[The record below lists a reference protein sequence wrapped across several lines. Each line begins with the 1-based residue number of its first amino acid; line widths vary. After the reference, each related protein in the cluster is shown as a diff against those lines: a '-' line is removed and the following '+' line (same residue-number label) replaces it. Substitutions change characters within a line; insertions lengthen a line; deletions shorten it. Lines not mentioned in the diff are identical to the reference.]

1 MRLIDWIPASYRV
14 GALVLALV
22 LLAGLIA
29 GAAWQVQDW
38 RYGQALAKQR
48 EKAIEEH
55 GQRLAAVVGQLEQQ
69 KTDRRALE
77 ARLQTNDESHY
88 QELQRAQVHQKH
100 LRDRLATGE
109 LRLSVLLASGY
120 AASGGGPVSA
130 ATAPGGVVHGAA
142 RADLEPA
149 HAQRIIGIT
158 DDGDT
163 GLIALAA
170 CQAYAKEISAPK

>member
-1 MRLIDWIPASYRV
+1 MRLIDWIPVGYRAGV
-14 GALVLALV
+14 LVLALV
-22 LLAGLIA
+22 LLAGLSA
-29 GAAWQVQDW
+29 GGAWQVQDW
-38 RYGQALAKQR
+38 RYAQVLAKEAKKTAEQYSQ
-48 EKAIEEH
+48 
-55 GQRLAAVVGQLEQQ
+55 GLAAVVGQLEQQ
-69 KTDRRALE
+69 KTDSRALE
-77 ARLQTNDESHY
+77 ARLKTNDESHY
-88 QELQRAQVHQKH
+88 QELQREQAHQKR

-130 ATAPGGVVHGAA
+130 ATGPGGVVHGTA

-158 DDGDT
+158 DDGDA

-170 CQAYAKEISAPK
+170 CQAYAKEVSTPK